1 MHRKHQIR
9 NTNVC
14 TKHKCRLVKS
24 TVPAKSEQS
33 FTLDPAEIVV
43 QDVMA
48 EPAVNSLEME
58 FASYMEQIFEAP
70 MDF

>member
-1 MHRKHQIR
+1 M
-9 NTNVC
+9 C

-48 EPAVNSLEME
+48 DPAVNSLEME